1 MTAGAEP
8 GEAARVEAVLG
19 LGANVGDPLAQLRAA
34 IGALRAHPGIA
45 LEAVSHLYET
55 PPWGVTDQPAFLNA
69 AARISTDLNP
79 RELLSAILA
88 VEAKLG
94 RDRREKWGPRLI
106 DIDILLYGEA
116 AVNEPGLAIPHPHLH
131 ERAFALLPLLDV
143 APHARIAGRPAAS
156 LLDALDVGGIDRI
169 ATDAWW
175 EPSAPGR

>member
-1 MTAGAEP
+1 MTGEAEP

-34 IGALRAHPGIA
+34 IGALRGHPGMS
-45 LEAVSHLYET
+45 LEAVSDLYET
-55 PPWGVTDQPAFLNA
+55 PPWGMTDQPAFLNA
-69 AARISTDLNP
+69 AARISTRLRP
-79 RELLSAILA
+79 RELLAAILTI
-88 VEAKLG
+88 EAKLG

-116 AVNEPGLAIPHPHLH
+116 PVNEPDLAIPHPHLH

-143 APHARIAGRPAAS
+143 APDARIAGRPAAS
-156 LLDALDVGGIDRI
+156 LLEALDVGGIVRV

-175 EPSAPGR
+175 EPLPCR